1 MLKIEK
7 GDEVL
12 IIHESTLTEHES
24 LGWKLAGEVEENQ
37 DDSDNS
43 KLKVEEIK
51 ARLTELGVEFDQSL
65 KKPELLALLNETLAT
80 NQEKGDSE

>member
-1 MLKIEK
+1 M
-7 GDEVL
+7 G
-12 IIHESTLTEHES
+12 
-24 LGWKLAGEVEENQ
+24 LAAFNRMRRLQAEQQDVVEEEQ
-37 DDSDNS
+37 QVQQSVDEKQEGLDKS

-51 ARLTELGVEFDQSL
+51 ARLTELGVEFDPSL

>member
-1 MLKIEK
+1 M
-7 GDEVL
+7 G
-12 IIHESTLTEHES
+12 
-24 LGWKLAGEVEENQ
+24 LAAFNRMRRLQAEQQDVEEEQ
-37 DDSDNS
+37 SDSDNS

-51 ARLTELGVEFDQSL
+51 ARLTELGVEFDPSL